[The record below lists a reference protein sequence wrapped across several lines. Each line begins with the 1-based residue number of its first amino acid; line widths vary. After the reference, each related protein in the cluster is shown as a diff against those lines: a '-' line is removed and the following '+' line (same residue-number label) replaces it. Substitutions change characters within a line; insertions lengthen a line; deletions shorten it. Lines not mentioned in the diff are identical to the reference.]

1 MARHYVDGPPS
12 GMSQVS
18 FPRLTP
24 VVRRLLILLAAI
36 HVATFVLY
44 LASDATYERI
54 TAPLQLDGKG
64 WFANLPIVPLWELLT
79 YGLLHSPVDLW
90 HLLGN
95 LLTLYMFGTMLEEE
109 LGSRR
114 FAITYVASQV
124 LGALVFLAAGWLGMP
139 SGPAIGAS
147 GACFGVMMAT
157 ATLFPERR
165 ITFILVP
172 LTMRWLA
179 IIIVAVTVFSALL
192 QFKQGTSGTAHLIH
206 LGGLAYGYFAVRSG
220 LIRKDPVEAF
230 ETRRAVKEVERAQ
243 SDEARVDDLLAKI
256 SREGIGSLSKAERE
270 FLKKASSRR

>member
-1 MARHYVDGPPS
+1 MP
-12 GMSQVS
+12 QVF
-18 FPRLTP
+18 FPRPTP
-24 VVRRLLILLAAI
+24 VVRRLLIALAAI
-36 HVATFVLY
+36 HLGVFVLY
-44 LASDATYERI
+44 LASDATYARV
-54 TAPLQLDGKG
+54 TDPLQLDGAR

-90 HLLGN
+90 HLIGN

-114 FAITYVASQV
+114 FLITYVASQV
-124 LGALVFLAAGWLGMP
+124 LGAFVFLAAGWMGMP

-157 ATLFPERR
+157 ATLYPDRR

-172 LTMRWLA
+172 LTMRWFA
-179 IIIVAVTVFSALL
+179 IIIVAGTAFSALL
-192 QFKQGTSGTAHLIH
+192 QLKQGSSGTAHLIH
-206 LGGLAYGYFAVRSG
+206 LGGLAYGYLAVRSG

-230 ETRRAVKEVERAQ
+230 EMRRAVKEVERAQ

-256 SREGIGSLSKAERE
+256 SREGIGSLSKGERD
-270 FLKKASSRR
+270 FLKKASSRK

>member
-1 MARHYVDGPPS
+1 
-12 GMSQVS
+12 MSSVS
-18 FPRLTP
+18 FPRPTP
-24 VVRRLLILLAAI
+24 VVRRLLIVLAAI

-44 LASDATYERI
+44 LASDANYDRI
-54 TAPLQLDGKG
+54 TDPLQLDGSG

-79 YGLLHSPVDLW
+79 YGLLHSPVDLM
-90 HLLGN
+90 HLIGN
-95 LLTLYMFGTMLEEE
+95 LLVLYFFGTMLEEE

-114 FAITYVASQV
+114 FTITYVVSQV

-147 GACFGVMMAT
+147 GACFGVMMAA

-165 ITFILVP
+165 VTFILVP
-172 LTMRWLA
+172 LSMRWLA
-179 IIIVAVTVFSALL
+179 IIIVSVTVFSALL

-206 LGGLAYGYFAVRSG
+206 LGGLAYGYIAVRSG

-230 ETRRAVKEVERAQ
+230 EHHRAVKEVERAR

-256 SREGIGSLSKAERE
+256 SREGIGSLSRAERD